1 MKNDFSVVKQENNFH
16 LFESGEIG
24 KGITKLL
31 LSSFAPWLA
40 KQEGKAKCIAAQYD
54 NDAKDIADRRKQWKD
69 GIPVQAPEA
78 STLGDLCR
86 VLVHNESDYKAKC
99 LERALL
105 VAASIIRDIP
115 DEDISDE
122 SVNPTFLNHWRE
134 EAELIDDDDLREL
147 WANLLVEETCKPN
160 SISPRTLSVVKNLSR
175 QDAET
180 FERLC
185 QHILNSDTILFDYN
199 GFPFNGSYDDILLL
213 LDAGLINQE
222 TKRIIKDD
230 RSDND
235 ISVLSCGNCNK
246 YFFRVPSSTVFVHGH
261 TLTTA
266 GSQIVKYIKNGI
278 DLNCAKKIAKS
289 LSIHNGTIRVSLIQR
304 EEGFPDNEAP
314 EIWNTTQEI

>member
-69 GIPVQAPEA
+69 GIPVQASEV

-160 SISPRTLSVVKNLSR
+160 SISPRTLNVVKNLSR
-175 QDAET
+175 KDAEA

-185 QHILNSDTILFDYN
+185 QLLFTSNSFIVNERGIPLNGTYE
-199 GFPFNGSYDDILLL
+199 DILLL
-213 LDAGLINQE
+213 RDAGLITQVSNGHLTPEPDDELLDVTFEDERLFLKFPSKIDYYCHLLTQAGLQIL
-222 TKRIIKDD
+222 KFIKKED
-230 RSDND
+230 SLKN
-235 ISVLSCGNCNK
+235 I
-246 YFFRVPSSTVFVHGH
+246 
-261 TLTTA
+261 
-266 GSQIVKYIKNGI
+266 QIVIKELSKQNNNTIIRLFKKVDGI
-278 DLNCAKKIAKS
+278 
-289 LSIHNGTIRVSLIQR
+289 
-304 EEGFPDNEAP
+304 PDDQAP